1 MVWCPRQDRL
11 GDLPDL
17 WPLLP
22 GEGLGESPQKKTL
35 VDSRR
40 SGCGSHA
47 VRMVDLS
54 FPA

>member
-1 MVWCPRQDRL
+1 MVWCPRQDCL

-35 VDSRR
+35 VDSGW
-40 SGCGSHA
+40 SGRGSHT
-47 VRMVDLS
+47 VHMVNRS